1 MNHVLTALLPVVGGF
16 AGTDSRAGPGS
27 AWAGPSGLAMGPDG
41 SVYIS
46 DSMKGRIWK
55 IVYTG
60 S

>member
-1 MNHVLTALLPVVGGF
+1 MNHVLTALLLVVEGF
-16 AGTDSRAGPGS
+16 AGTDFPASSGS
-27 AWAGPSGLAMGPDG
+27 AWTKPSGLAMGPDG
-41 SVYIS
+41 SGYIS

>member
-1 MNHVLTALLPVVGGF
+1 MKQVLIALLLLVAVCVVERPLKI
-16 AGTDSRAGPGS
+16 ACAEGS
-27 AWAGPSGLAMGPDG
+27 IG